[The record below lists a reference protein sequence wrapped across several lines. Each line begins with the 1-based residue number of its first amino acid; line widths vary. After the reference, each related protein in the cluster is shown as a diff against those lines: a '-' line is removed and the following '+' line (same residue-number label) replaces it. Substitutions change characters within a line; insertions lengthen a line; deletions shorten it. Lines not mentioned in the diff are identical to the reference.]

1 MFENFLMLG
10 GQLRNSSAYD
20 ADAVQKGFE
29 AIAAFGGNTAE
40 LPVYWEQ
47 VEPQEGRFH
56 FDHVGRIIEA
66 ARARGLKLI
75 LLWFGTWKNA
85 TDSYVPEWVKT
96 DPERFP
102 VVQTPSGAHL
112 ASLSPLGTQ
121 TLQADKTAFCAL
133 MAYLKQVD
141 GQTGTVIAIQVEN
154 EPGALGCD
162 RDYAPAAQSAFAGP
176 VPACLGEGSWNE
188 VYGWRAAE
196 AFSAWHIA
204 RYIDQIAQAGQAVY
218 DLPMYANAWLS
229 HIGLELPGQDY
240 PSGGP
245 VPPVLEIWGKAA
257 PHLFT
262 LAPDIYIQNL
272 NLCRRICEEYTASGA
287 PLLIPESAANVSG
300 AMMLTRAIADFG
312 AVGVA
317 AFGIEGI
324 LDSRGEV
331 LPQALPWVL
340 QMRVF
345 KAMTPLLLKYRGAG
359 RVHAVVQEEWSGSE
373 HLIFADG
380 WQGAVN
386 FGFLNT
392 DHAHNRDKLVDR
404 GWDQLRGM
412 GLIVQGEEDTFYLGG
427 MGYYLRLYRP
437 GWQDGASEL
446 AMNSAFA
453 LRQSPY
459 LSVEEG
465 CFEPDGTW
473 RTLRRRN
480 GDETDGGLWV
490 HPDTLVRVRLYR
502 R

>member
-85 TDSYVPEWVKT
+85 TDSYVPEWIKT

-102 VVQTPSGAHL
+102 VVQTP
-112 ASLSPLGTQ
+112 
-121 TLQADKTAFCAL
+121 
-133 MAYLKQVD
+133 
-141 GQTGTVIAIQVEN
+141 
-154 EPGALGCD
+154 
-162 RDYAPAAQSAFAGP
+162 
-176 VPACLGEGSWNE
+176 
-188 VYGWRAAE
+188 
-196 AFSAWHIA
+196 
-204 RYIDQIAQAGQAVY
+204 
-218 DLPMYANAWLS
+218 
-229 HIGLELPGQDY
+229 
-240 PSGGP
+240 
-245 VPPVLEIWGKAA
+245 
-257 PHLFT
+257 
-262 LAPDIYIQNL
+262 
-272 NLCRRICEEYTASGA
+272 SGA

-437 GWQDGASEL
+437 SWQDGASEL